1 MICTVCIKIFIDVDG
16 CEINYRVLVMCGN
29 DKCFLEKKSKEMKQ
43 MMEYGVY
50 VNVLYIYMDRFCI
63 WYIYIVVVHK
73 LVGES

>member
-1 MICTVCIKIFIDVDG
+1 
-16 CEINYRVLVMCGN
+16 
-29 DKCFLEKKSKEMKQ
+29 